1 MKTKPAESKVLN
13 EQTVTQEMRPE
24 YKRVNSNLT
33 LHVYHNGCPACFSFQ
48 VETLSERGKEME
60 RAKERKRDIEVERE
74 IDRERKRPREE
85 EKN

>member
-1 MKTKPAESKVLN
+1 MS

-60 RAKERKRDIEVERE
+60 RAKERDGGRRKNRQMERHKQREKEVERE
-74 IDRERKRPREE
+74 K
-85 EKN
+85 